1 MNNRIYILYH
11 GSLGELVTE
20 HLVSSGFADRIV
32 GIYDLKVAAVSLDDP
47 ARDLPPDLPVCAC
60 DLLLVLGILPK
71 AGDLV
76 PVIAEK
82 SGARAVLWALED
94 PNLIPEGR
102 YSIEQELEKRG
113 IAIAFLEPLC
123 TLEAGEHEEIQH
135 FAESFGTPRF
145 AVRINPKLKVIEQIN
160 VLRDTP
166 CGSASKIAA
175 KLIGASYEDQK
186 AFEEKVL
193 QLHDN
198 ECVAYMGPDR
208 PLMQQAGRL
217 LLDALNAAIET
228 ETRR

>member
-1 MNNRIYILYH
+1 MNRIYILYH

-20 HLVSSGFADRIV
+20 HLASSGFADRIV
-32 GIYDLKVAAVSLDDP
+32 CIYDLKVATVSLDDP
-47 ARDLPPDLPVCAC
+47 ARDLPQDLP
-60 DLLLVLGILPK
+60 LLLGILPK

-76 PVIAEK
+76 PIIAEK
-82 SGARAVLWALED
+82 TGAKAVLWALED

-123 TLEAGEHEEIQH
+123 ALETGEHEEIQE

-145 AVRINPKLKVIEQIN
+145 EVRVNPKQKVIESIK

-175 KLIGASYEDQK
+175 KLIGTSYEDQQ
-186 AFEEKVL
+186 AFDEKVL
-193 QLHDN
+193 QMHDN
-198 ECVAYMGPDR
+198 ECVAYMGPER
-208 PLMQQAGRL
+208 PIMQQAGRL
-217 LLDALNAAIET
+217 LLEALKKALQ
-228 ETRR
+228 

>member
-20 HLVSSGFADRIV
+20 HLVSTGFADRIV
-32 GIYDLKVAAVSLDDP
+32 RIYDLKVAAVSLDDP
-47 ARDLPPDLPVCAC
+47 ARDLPQDLPICAC
-60 DLLLVLGILPK
+60 DLILVLGILPK

-76 PVIAEK
+76 PLVAEK
-82 SGARAVLWALED
+82 TGARAVLWALED

-123 TLEAGEHEEIQH
+123 TLETSEHEEIQQ

-145 AVRINPKLKVIEQIN
+145 AVRVNPKLKVIEHIN

-175 KLIGASYEDQK
+175 KLIGTSYEDQQ
-186 AFEEKVL
+186 AFEENVL

-217 LLDALNAAIET
+217 LLDALKAAIET
-228 ETRR
+228 EERR